1 MRNNKVAVVTGASS
15 GIGAAVVK
23 KLASEQCKVI
33 MLARS
38 LDRMK
43 HVAAECNSD
52 FKPAPIQV
60 DLKDTNSVKLAFEV
74 IRKDFKHVDILC
86 AVAGIFRESAPIRD
100 QADAEW
106 DEVMET
112 NLTGVMRCIRSVWTL
127 LAEGSSIVTVGS
139 VLGQMSQPDVGAY
152 AVSKSGLAA
161 LTRTA
166 ASEGVARGIRAN
178 LIIPGMVDTPMNQ
191 KMANVSDDP
200 KEWWKTRLSSIP
212 MGRAAQ
218 PEEIAEAICW
228 LAGDDAKFVTGAE
241 IRLDGGALLGLQT
254 KLNKKI

>member
-1 MRNNKVAVVTGASS
+1 
-15 GIGAAVVK
+15 
-23 KLASEQCKVI
+23 
-33 MLARS
+33 
-38 LDRMK
+38 
-43 HVAAECNSD
+43 
-52 FKPAPIQV
+52 
-60 DLKDTNSVKLAFEV
+60 
-74 IRKDFKHVDILC
+74 
-86 AVAGIFRESAPIRD
+86 
-100 QADAEW
+100 
-106 DEVMET
+106 MET
-112 NLTGVMRCIRSVWTL
+112 NLTGVMRCIRSVWAL
-127 LAEGSSIVTVGS
+127 LAQGSSIVTVGS

-191 KMANVSDDP
+191 KMANASDDP
-200 KEWWKTRLSSIP
+200 KKWWKTRLSSIP